1 LGGSRGLRSEP
12 GKEERKIRHEH
23 AIKLSRFVAAFAVA
37 CALAVV
43 LAPSAFA
50 HSVLLGTEPG
60 NDVVVQESPDRVSL
74 RFDEAVEMS
83 LGGIRVFDGQGNR
96 VDSDQVDPSSGP
108 TVAVGI
114 DQELAPGTYTV
125 AWRAISADSDPISG
139 AFVFHVKER
148 GATSS
153 AVSIDSLTGTSKTVD
168 VFFTAGRFF
177 DFGLLLLALGGSS
190 VLVIALPSA
199 AWSVRRR
206 LYGVLAAVAGAL
218 ALVALL
224 NIAFQGAAASGTG
237 IVDAFSWDVY
247 TDVIETRYGEMML
260 LQAALA
266 VTLALTALA
275 LRYSEH
281 RDKRALSALTL
292 ALGAVMSV
300 TPALSGHA
308 SVAGNLAIVAD
319 TAHVIAA
326 ALWTGGLG
334 FLFLALKL
342 AKEDRWPLA
351 TRAVPRFSNMAVI
364 SVVVLL
370 VAGIISGYLQVR
382 TWSALWETEYG
393 LLLLGKV
400 ALVLPLLALGAYNN
414 RYAVPRLKAGIA
426 SVLERRRFL
435 RAAGVELG
443 IMVAIV
449 AVTAV
454 LVNAEPART
463 EAAMEMEED
472 AAHAEESTETPA
484 DHEAF
489 EGMVMLGGSEVMVM
503 VDPAMPGDN
512 TISLTFDSPP
522 ENLTRVSVS
531 ATLPSQEIGPLDFE
545 AEPDPAEPGTYM
557 IEGAALTIAGDWEL
571 RIEALLGEFD
581 LLTETIAVPIG
592 EE

>member
-1 LGGSRGLRSEP
+1 M
-12 GKEERKIRHEH
+12 
-23 AIKLSRFVAAFAVA
+23 V

-50 HSVLLGTEPG
+50 HSVLLSTEPG
-60 NDVVVQESPDRVSL
+60 NDVVVPESPSSVSL
-74 RFDEAVEMS
+74 RFNESVEMS

-96 VDSDQVDPSSGP
+96 VDSDEVTPSRGVE
-108 TVAVGI
+108 VAVGI
-114 DQELAPGTYTV
+114 EGELEPGTYTV

-139 AFVFHVKER
+139 AFVFHVQER
-148 GATSS
+148 GATSG
-153 AVSIDSLTGTSKTVD
+153 AVSLDELTGNSNTVEA
-168 VFFTAGRFF
+168 FFTAGRFF
-177 DFGLLLLALGGSS
+177 DFALLLLALGGAA
-190 VLVIALPSA
+190 VLMIALPSA
-199 AWSVRRR
+199 AWAVKRR
-206 LYGVLAAVAGAL
+206 LYGVLAAISGAL
-218 ALVALL
+218 AFVALL
-224 NIAFQGAAASGTG
+224 NIGFQGAAAGGLG
-237 IVDAFSWDVY
+237 IVDGFKWDVY
-247 TDVIETRYGEMML
+247 SNVIDTRYGEMML

-275 LRYSEH
+275 LRHSEH
-281 RDKRALSALTL
+281 RDRRPLSALTL
-292 ALGAVMSV
+292 ALGAVMAL
-300 TPALSGHA
+300 TPSLSGHA
-308 SVAGNLAIVAD
+308 STAGKLAMTAD
-319 TAHVIAA
+319 VAHVIAA

-334 FLFLALKL
+334 FLFLGLML

-370 VAGIISGYLQVR
+370 VAGIVNGYLQVR

-393 LLLLGKV
+393 LLLLAKV

-435 RAAGVELG
+435 RAAGIELG

-463 EAAMEMEED
+463 EMAMEMEEE
-472 AAHAEESTETPA
+472 AAHTDEPTETTG

-489 EGMVMLGGSEVMVM
+489 EGMVVLGDSEVMVM
-503 VDPAMPGDN
+503 VDPAMPGEN
-512 TISLTFDSPP
+512 MITLTFDSPP
-522 ENLTRVSVS
+522 KNLTRVSAS
-531 ATLPSQEIGPLDFE
+531 ASLPSADIGPLDFE
-545 AEPDPAEPGTYM
+545 AEPDPAEPGVYV
-557 IEGAALTIAGDWEL
+557 IENASLSIAGDWEL

>member
-1 LGGSRGLRSEP
+1 
-12 GKEERKIRHEH
+12 
-23 AIKLSRFVAAFAVA
+23 VAW
-37 CALAVV
+37 ALAVV

-60 NDVVVQESPDRVSL
+60 DDVVVPVTPDRVSL
-74 RFDEAVEMS
+74 RFNESVEMS
-83 LGGIRVFDGQGNR
+83 LGGIRVFDGEGNR
-96 VDSDQVDPSSGP
+96 VDSDEVTPSNGP
-108 TVAVGI
+108 EVGVGI
-114 DQELAPGTYTV
+114 EGELAPGTYTV

-139 AFVFHVKER
+139 AFVFHVQER
-148 GATSS
+148 GATSG
-153 AVSIDSLTGTSKTVD
+153 AVSLDELTGTSRTVD
-168 VFFTAGRFF
+168 AFFTAGRFL
-177 DFGLLLLALGGSS
+177 DFTLLLLAVGGSA
-190 VLVIALPSA
+190 VLVIALASA

-206 LYGVLAAVAGAL
+206 LYGILAAVSGAL

-224 NIAFQGAAASGTG
+224 NIGFQGAAAGG
-237 IVDAFSWDVY
+237 LGLVDGFSWDVY
-247 TDVIETRYGEMML
+247 SNVIDTRFGEMML

-275 LRYSEH
+275 LRHTEY
-281 RDKRALSALTL
+281 RDRRALAALTL
-292 ALGAVMSV
+292 ALGGIMSL
-300 TPALSGHA
+300 TPSLSGHA
-308 SVAGNLAIVAD
+308 STAGTLAMVSD
-319 TAHVIAA
+319 VAHVIAA

-334 FLFLALKL
+334 FLFLALMQ
-342 AKEDRWPLA
+342 AHEDRWPLA

-370 VAGIISGYLQVR
+370 VAGIINGYLQVR

-393 LLLLGKV
+393 LLLLAKV

-463 EAAMEMEED
+463 EMGMEMEEG
-472 AAHAEESTETPA
+472 AAHTEEPTEDTA

-489 EGMVMLGGSEVMVM
+489 EGMVMLGDSEVMVM

-512 TISLTFDSPP
+512 TIRLTFASVP
-522 ENLTRVSVS
+522 ENLTRVSAS
-531 ATLPSQEIGPLDFE
+531 ASLPSQNIGPLDFE
-545 AEPDPAEPGTYM
+545 AEPDPAEPGTYV
-557 IEGAALTIAGDWEL
+557 IENASLSIAGEWEL
-571 RIEALLGEFD
+571 RVEALLGEFD

-592 EE
+592 EG

>member
-1 LGGSRGLRSEP
+1 MGGSRGLRSEP

-50 HSVLLGTEPG
+50 HSVLLSTKPG
-60 NDVVVQESPDRVSL
+60 NDVVVPESPTSVSL
-74 RFDEAVEMS
+74 RFNESVEMS

-96 VDSDQVDPSSGP
+96 VDSDEVNPSKGAE
-108 TVAVGI
+108 VAVGI
-114 DQELAPGTYTV
+114 EGELEPGTYTV

-139 AFVFHVKER
+139 AFVFHVQER
-148 GATSS
+148 GATSG
-153 AVSIDSLTGTSKTVD
+153 AVSLDDLTGNSNTVEA
-168 VFFTAGRFF
+168 FFTAGRFF
-177 DFGLLLLALGGSS
+177 DFVLLLLALGGSA

-199 AWSVRRR
+199 AWAVKRR
-206 LYGVLAAVAGAL
+206 LYGLLAAISGAL

-224 NIAFQGAAASGTG
+224 NIGFQGAAAGGLG
-237 IVDAFSWDVY
+237 IVDGFQWDVY
-247 TDVIETRYGEMML
+247 SNVIDTRYGEMML

-275 LRYSEH
+275 LRHSEH
-281 RDKRALSALTL
+281 RDRRPLSALTL
-292 ALGAVMSV
+292 ALGAFMAL
-300 TPALSGHA
+300 TPSLSGHA
-308 SVAGNLAIVAD
+308 STAGKLAMTAD
-319 TAHVIAA
+319 VAHVIAA

-334 FLFLALKL
+334 FLFLGLML

-370 VAGIISGYLQVR
+370 VAGIVNGYLQVR

-393 LLLLGKV
+393 LLLLAKV

-463 EAAMEMEED
+463 EMAMEMEEE
-472 AAHAEESTETPA
+472 AAHIEEPTDDTA

-489 EGMVMLGGSEVMVM
+489 EGMVMLGDSEVMVM

-512 TISLTFDSPP
+512 MIRLTFESPP
-522 ENLTRVSVS
+522 ENLTRVSAS
-531 ATLPSQEIGPLDFE
+531 ASLPSQEIGPLDFE
-545 AEPDPAEPGTYM
+545 AEPDPAEPGAYV
-557 IEGAALTIAGDWEL
+557 IEGASLSIAGEWEL
-571 RIEALLGEFD
+571 RVEALLGEFD

>member
-1 LGGSRGLRSEP
+1 MKVGRL
-12 GKEERKIRHEH
+12 
-23 AIKLSRFVAAFAVA
+23 VAALAVA
-37 CALAVV
+37 WALAVV

-60 NDVVVQESPDRVSL
+60 DDVVVPVTPDRVSL
-74 RFDEAVEMS
+74 RFNESVEMS
-83 LGGIRVFDGQGNR
+83 LGGIRVFDGEGNR
-96 VDSDQVDPSSGP
+96 VDSDEVTPSNGP
-108 TVAVGI
+108 EVGVGI
-114 DQELAPGTYTV
+114 EGELAPGTYTV

-139 AFVFHVKER
+139 AFVFHVQER
-148 GATSS
+148 GATSG
-153 AVSIDSLTGTSKTVD
+153 AVSLDELTGTSRTVD
-168 VFFTAGRFF
+168 AFFTAGRFL
-177 DFGLLLLALGGSS
+177 DFTLLLLAVGGSA
-190 VLVIALPSA
+190 VLVIALASA

-206 LYGVLAAVAGAL
+206 LYGILAAVSGAL

-224 NIAFQGAAASGTG
+224 NIGFQGAAAGG
-237 IVDAFSWDVY
+237 LGLVDGFSWDVY
-247 TDVIETRYGEMML
+247 SNVIDTRFGEMML

-275 LRYSEH
+275 LRHTEY
-281 RDKRALSALTL
+281 RDRRALAALTL
-292 ALGAVMSV
+292 ALGGIMSL
-300 TPALSGHA
+300 TPSLSGHA
-308 SVAGNLAIVAD
+308 STAGTLAMVSD
-319 TAHVIAA
+319 VAHVIAA

-334 FLFLALKL
+334 FLFLALMQ
-342 AKEDRWPLA
+342 AHEDRWPLA

-370 VAGIISGYLQVR
+370 VAGIINGYLQVR

-393 LLLLGKV
+393 LLLLAKV

-463 EAAMEMEED
+463 EMGMEMEEG
-472 AAHAEESTETPA
+472 AAHTEEPTEDTA

-489 EGMVMLGGSEVMVM
+489 EGMVMLGDSEVMVM

-512 TISLTFDSPP
+512 TIRLTFASVP
-522 ENLTRVSVS
+522 ENLTRVSAS
-531 ATLPSQEIGPLDFE
+531 ASLPSQNIGPLDFE
-545 AEPDPAEPGTYM
+545 AEPDPAEPGTYV
-557 IEGAALTIAGDWEL
+557 IENASLSIAGEWEL
-571 RIEALLGEFD
+571 RVEALLGEFD

-592 EE
+592 EG

>member
-1 LGGSRGLRSEP
+1 VLRSEP

-23 AIKLSRFVAAFAVA
+23 ATKLSRFVAALALA
-37 CALAVV
+37 GALAVV

-60 NDVVVQESPDRVSL
+60 SDVVVPESPESVSL
-74 RFDEAVEMS
+74 RFNESVEMS

-96 VDSDQVDPSSGP
+96 VDSDEVTPSKG
-108 TVAVGI
+108 TEVAVGI
-114 DQELAPGTYTV
+114 EGELEPGTYTV

-139 AFVFHVKER
+139 AFVFHVQER
-148 GATSS
+148 GATSG
-153 AVSIDSLTGTSKTVD
+153 AVSLDDLTGNSNTVEA
-168 VFFTAGRFF
+168 FFTAGRFF
-177 DFGLLLLALGGSS
+177 DFALLLLALGGSA

-199 AWSVRRR
+199 AWPVRRR
-206 LYGVLAAVAGAL
+206 LYGVLSVVSGAL
-218 ALVALL
+218 AIVALL
-224 NIAFQGAAASGTG
+224 NIGLQGAAAGGLSV
-237 IVDAFSWDVY
+237 VDGFKWDVY
-247 TDVIETRYGEMML
+247 SNVIDTRYGEMML

-275 LRYSEH
+275 LRHTEH
-281 RDKRALSALTL
+281 RDRRALSALTL
-292 ALGAVMSV
+292 ALGGAMAL
-300 TPALSGHA
+300 TPSFSGHA
-308 SVAGNLAIVAD
+308 STAGTLATVSDI
-319 TAHVIAA
+319 AHVIAA

-342 AKEDRWPLA
+342 AQEDRWPLA

-370 VAGIISGYLQVR
+370 VAGIINGYLQVR

-393 LLLLGKV
+393 LLLLAKV

-463 EAAMEMEED
+463 EMAMEMEEG
-472 AAHAEESTETPA
+472 AAHTEETTENTG

-489 EGMVMLGGSEVMVM
+489 EGMVMLGDSEVMVM
-503 VDPAMPGDN
+503 VDPAMPGEN
-512 TISLTFDSPP
+512 MITLTFDSPP
-522 ENLTRVSVS
+522 DNLTRVSAS
-531 ATLPSQEIGPLDFE
+531 ASLPSENIGPLDFE
-545 AEPDPAEPGTYM
+545 AEPDPAQPGTYM
-557 IEGAALTIAGDWEL
+557 IENASLSIAGEWEL
-571 RIEALLGEFD
+571 RVEALLGEFD

>member
-1 LGGSRGLRSEP
+1 
-12 GKEERKIRHEH
+12 
-23 AIKLSRFVAAFAVA
+23 VA

-60 NDVVVQESPDRVSL
+60 DDVVVQESPDRVSL
-74 RFDEAVEMS
+74 RFNESVEMS

-96 VDSDQVDPSSGP
+96 VDSDEVAPSNG
-108 TVAVGI
+108 TEVGVGI
-114 DQELAPGTYTV
+114 EQELEPGTYTV

-139 AFVFHVKER
+139 AFVFHVQER
-148 GATSS
+148 GVTSG
-153 AVSIDSLTGTSKTVD
+153 AVSLDSLTGTSTTTEA
-168 VFFTAGRFF
+168 FFTAGRFF
-177 DFGLLLLALGGSS
+177 DFALLLLVLGGSS

-199 AWSVRRR
+199 AWAVRRR
-206 LYGVLAAVAGAL
+206 LYGVLAALAGAL

-224 NIAFQGAAASGTG
+224 NIGFQGAAAGGLS
-237 IVDAFSWDVY
+237 IVDGFSWDVY
-247 TDVIETRYGEMML
+247 RNVIDTRYGEMML

-275 LRYSEH
+275 LRHTEN
-281 RDKRALSALTL
+281 RDRRALGALTL
-292 ALGAVMSV
+292 ALGGAMSL
-300 TPALSGHA
+300 TPSLSGHA
-308 SVAGNLAIVAD
+308 STAGTLAMVAD
-319 TAHVIAA
+319 VAHVIAA

-334 FLFLALKL
+334 FLFLALML

-351 TRAVPRFSNMAVI
+351 TRTVPRFSNMAVI

-370 VAGIISGYLQVR
+370 VAGITSGYLQVR

-435 RAAGVELG
+435 RAAGVELA

-463 EAAMEMEED
+463 EAMMEMEED
-472 AAHAEESTETPA
+472 AHTEEPTETSA

-489 EGMVMLGGSEVMVM
+489 EGMVMVGDSEVMVM

-512 TISLTFDSPP
+512 MIRLTFTSPP
-522 ENLTRVSVS
+522 ENLTRVSAS
-531 ATLPSQEIGPLDFE
+531 ASLPSQDIGPLDFE
-545 AEPDPAEPGTYM
+545 AEPDPAEPGAYV
-557 IEGAALTIAGDWEL
+557 IENASLSIAGEWEL

>member
-1 LGGSRGLRSEP
+1 
-12 GKEERKIRHEH
+12 
-23 AIKLSRFVAAFAVA
+23 VA

-50 HSVLLGTEPG
+50 HSVLLETNPG

-74 RFDEAVEMS
+74 RFDESVEMS

-148 GATSS
+148 GATTA
-153 AVSIDSLTGTSKTVD
+153 AVSLDSLTGTSKTVD
-168 VFFTAGRFF
+168 AFFTAGRFF

-224 NIAFQGAAASGTG
+224 NIVFQGAAATGTS
-237 IVDAFSWDVY
+237 IRDAFSWDVY
-247 TDVIETRYGEMML
+247 TDVIETRYGEMMI

-281 RDKRALSALTL
+281 RDKRALSVLTL
-292 ALGAVMSV
+292 ALGAVMSI

-472 AAHAEESTETPA
+472 AAHTDEATETSA

-489 EGMVMLGGSEVMVM
+489 EGMVMLGDSEVMVM
-503 VDPAMPGDN
+503 VDPAMPGEN
-512 TISLTFDSPP
+512 MIQLTFDSPP
-522 ENLTRVSVS
+522 ENLTKVSVS
-531 ATLPSQEIGPLDFE
+531 ASLPSQEIGPLDFE
-545 AEPDPAEPGTYM
+545 AEPDPAEPGMYT
-557 IEGAALTIAGDWEL
+557 IEGATLSIAGDWEL

>member
-1 LGGSRGLRSEP
+1 
-12 GKEERKIRHEH
+12 
-23 AIKLSRFVAAFAVA
+23 VA

-60 NDVVVQESPDRVSL
+60 NDVVVPESPDRVSL
-74 RFDEAVEMS
+74 RFNESVEMS

-96 VDSDQVDPSSGP
+96 VDSDEVTPSNGAE
-108 TVAVGI
+108 VGVGI
-114 DQELAPGTYTV
+114 EGDLEPGTYTV

-139 AFVFHVKER
+139 AFVFHVQER
-148 GATSS
+148 GATAG
-153 AVSIDSLTGTSKTVD
+153 AVSVDDLTGNSNTVEA
-168 VFFTAGRFF
+168 FFTAGRFF
-177 DFGLLLLALGGSS
+177 DFALLLLALGGSA

-199 AWSVRRR
+199 AWAVRRR

-224 NIAFQGAAASGTG
+224 NIGFQGAAAGG
-237 IVDAFSWDVY
+237 IAITDAFSWDVY
-247 TDVIETRYGEMML
+247 SNVIDTRYGKMML
-260 LQAALA
+260 LQATLA

-275 LRYSEH
+275 LRHTEN
-281 RDKRALSALTL
+281 RDSRALAALTV
-292 ALGAVMSV
+292 ALGVAMAL
-300 TPALSGHA
+300 TPSLSGHA
-308 SVAGNLAIVAD
+308 STAGTLAMVSD
-319 TAHVIAA
+319 VAHVIAA

-334 FLFLALKL
+334 FLFLALRL
-342 AKEDRWPLA
+342 AEEDRWPLA

-370 VAGIISGYLQVR
+370 IAGIINGYLQVR

-463 EAAMEMEED
+463 EMAMEMEEG
-472 AAHAEESTETPA
+472 AAHTEEPTEDA
-484 DHEAF
+484 GDHEAF
-489 EGMVMLGGSEVMVM
+489 EGMVMLGDSEVMVM
-503 VDPAMPGDN
+503 VDPAMAGEN
-512 TISLTFDSPP
+512 MITLTFASPP
-522 ENLTRVSVS
+522 ENLTRVSAS
-531 ATLPSQEIGPLDFE
+531 ASLPSEQIGPLALE
-545 AEPDPAEPGTYM
+545 AKPDPAEPGTYV
-557 IEGAALTIAGDWEL
+557 IENASLSIAGDWEL
-571 RIEALLGEFD
+571 RIEALQGKFD

>member
-1 LGGSRGLRSEP
+1 
-12 GKEERKIRHEH
+12 
-23 AIKLSRFVAAFAVA
+23 VA

-60 NDVVVQESPDRVSL
+60 DDVVVQESPDRVSL
-74 RFDEAVEMS
+74 RFNESVEMS

-96 VDSDQVDPSSGP
+96 VDSDEVAPSNG
-108 TVAVGI
+108 TEVGVGI
-114 DQELAPGTYTV
+114 EQELEPGTYTV

-139 AFVFHVKER
+139 AFVFHVQER
-148 GATSS
+148 GVTSG
-153 AVSIDSLTGTSKTVD
+153 AVSLDSLTGTSTTTEA
-168 VFFTAGRFF
+168 FFTAGRFF
-177 DFGLLLLALGGSS
+177 DFALLLLVLGGSS

-199 AWSVRRR
+199 AWAVRRR
-206 LYGVLAAVAGAL
+206 LYGVLAALAGAL

-224 NIAFQGAAASGTG
+224 NIGFQGAAAGGLS
-237 IVDAFSWDVY
+237 IVDGFSWDVY
-247 TDVIETRYGEMML
+247 RNVIDTRYGEMML

-275 LRYSEH
+275 LRHTEN
-281 RDKRALSALTL
+281 RDRRALGALTL
-292 ALGAVMSV
+292 ALGGAMSL
-300 TPALSGHA
+300 TPSLSGHA
-308 SVAGNLAIVAD
+308 STAGTLAMVAD
-319 TAHVIAA
+319 VAHVIAA

-334 FLFLALKL
+334 FLFLALML

-370 VAGIISGYLQVR
+370 VAGVTNGYLQVR

-393 LLLLGKV
+393 LLLLAKV

-435 RAAGVELG
+435 RAAGVELA

-463 EAAMEMEED
+463 EAMMEMEEG
-472 AAHAEESTETPA
+472 AAHTEEPTETAA

-489 EGMVMLGGSEVMVM
+489 EGMVMLGDSEVMVM
-503 VDPAMPGDN
+503 VDPAMPGEN
-512 TISLTFDSPP
+512 MIRLTFASPP
-522 ENLTRVSVS
+522 ENLTRVSAS
-531 ATLPSQEIGPLDFE
+531 ASLPSQEIGPLNLK
-545 AEPDPAEPGTYM
+545 AKPDPAEPGTYV
-557 IEGAALTIAGDWEL
+557 IENASLSIAGEWEL
-571 RIEALLGEFD
+571 RIEALQGEFD